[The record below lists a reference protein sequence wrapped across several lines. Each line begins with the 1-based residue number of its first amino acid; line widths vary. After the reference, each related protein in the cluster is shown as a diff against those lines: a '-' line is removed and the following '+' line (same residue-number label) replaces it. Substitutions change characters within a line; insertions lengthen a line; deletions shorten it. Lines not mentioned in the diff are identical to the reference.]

1 MSAVRL
7 LAMVRVDLRAAAA
20 GPVETDAEVSPT
32 DPALGS
38 LEHVPTRP
46 VQVSGRLMSS
56 GPGAFYWA
64 GRVST
69 QVPVDCR
76 RCLVPF
82 TVDVDDTVSLLFTE
96 DEDNDDPAAVI
107 IPSRAAELE
116 LGDAVREALILAI
129 PEFPL
134 CRDDCRGLCARCG
147 ADLNQGA
154 CRCHPDADPRWGA
167 LHALQNDEE
176 SR

>member
-1 MSAVRL
+1 M
-7 LAMVRVDLRAAAA
+7 
-20 GPVETDAEVSPT
+20 SPT
-32 DPALGS
+32 DPALGD
-38 LEHVPTRP
+38 LEVVPTRP
-46 VQVSGRLMSS
+46 VLVSGRLMAS
-56 GPGAFYWA
+56 GPGSFYWA
-64 GRVST
+64 GRVRT
-69 QVPVDCR
+69 QVHVTCR

-82 TVDVDDTVSLLFTE
+82 TLDVDDTVSLLFTE

-107 IPSRAAELE
+107 VPPRTADID

-134 CRDDCRGLCARCG
+134 CRDDCRGLCAGCG

-154 CRCHPDADPRWGA
+154 CGCRPETDLRWGP
-167 LHALQNDEE
+167 LHVLQNDEE

>member
-1 MSAVRL
+1 MLRI
-7 LAMVRVDLRAAAA
+7 DLRAAAS

-32 DPALGS
+32 DPALGD
-38 LEHVPTRP
+38 LEVALTRP
-46 VQVSGRLMSS
+46 VRVSGRLMSS
-56 GPGAFYWA
+56 GPGSFYWA
-64 GRVST
+64 GGVRT
-69 QVPVDCR
+69 QVQVTCR

-82 TVDVDDTVSLLFTE
+82 TVDVDDAVSLLFTE

-107 IPSRAAELE
+107 IPPRVADID
-116 LGDAVREALILAI
+116 LGDAIREALILAI

-134 CRDDCRGLCARCG
+134 CRDDCRGLCTRCG

-154 CRCHPDADPRWGA
+154 CSCRPETDPRWGA
-167 LHALQNDEE
+167 LHVLQNDGE